1 MAISQKRSQ
10 KKASGGRYKNSF
22 SKKKAYNGSQPT
34 LTRIGELKTKIL
46 RVLGGNIKEKTLLA
60 QEVNVADANKKQVVK
75 DTVVTVISNP
85 ANRNYIR
92 RNILT
97 KGTVVELKSGK
108 KAKITSRPGQSKII
122 NAVLVE

>member
-1 MAISQKRSQ
+1 MAISQQRSQ
-10 KKASGGRYKNSF
+10 KKATGGRYKNAF

-34 LTRIGELKTKIL
+34 LTRIGELKTRIL
-46 RVLGGNIKEKTLLA
+46 RVLGGNVKEKALLA
-60 QEVNVADANKKQVVK
+60 QEVNVADPKTKKVTK
-75 DTVVTVISNP
+75 DVAVTVIENP
-85 ANRNYIR
+85 ANRNYVR